1 MMENRL
7 SSLLPLNDSE
17 NEKLEMEV
25 RRTTYKA
32 PRISYIISKET
43 LIQSLFDFL
52 LYFHKTLYEKM

>member
-1 MMENRL
+1 
-7 SSLLPLNDSE
+7 
-17 NEKLEMEV
+17 MEV

-52 LYFHKTLYEKM
+52 LHFHKTLYEKM